1 MNHDMS
7 RDCRTC
13 GEGWRAEGEKKC
25 RPNWTVRQIGALFGP
40 VRPTKTRRNA
50 SCAYTQAQMDV
61 GSAGALAGILIV
73 ILVAVYIWLVRSGH
87 GD

>member
-1 MNHDMS
+1 
-7 RDCRTC
+7 
-13 GEGWRAEGEKKC
+13 
-25 RPNWTVRQIGALFGP
+25 
-40 VRPTKTRRNA
+40 
-50 SCAYTQAQMDV
+50 MDV